1 MNDTAGA
8 SDATPRPC
16 RLVVLGVTGSGKTTA
31 ASRAARA
38 LQARHIELD
47 ALYWGPDWTP
57 AEVPDFRHRI
67 VSSIDAVDRWVTDGG
82 YASHVWDVT
91 WVRADTVLWLDY
103 PLPLILVRL
112 FRRSARR
119 VVTRERLWNGNQES
133 FRSQF
138 LSRESLFAWAVQ
150 SHRKYRR
157 TYPEHFAR
165 EELRHLRVVRMRSP
179 GRVESWL
186 RALEVA

>member
-8 SDATPRPC
+8 TGATSRPC

-31 ASRAARA
+31 AARAARA
-38 LQARHIELD
+38 LHARHVELD
-47 ALYWGPDWTP
+47 ALYWGANWTP
-57 AEVPDFRHRI
+57 AEIPDFRQRI
-67 VSSIDAVDRWVTDGG
+67 LSSIDAVNRWVTDGG

-103 PLPLILVRL
+103 PLPLILARL

-138 LSRESLFAWAVQ
+138 LSRDSLFSWAVQ
-150 SHRKYRR
+150 THGKYRR

-179 GRVESWL
+179 GGVESWL